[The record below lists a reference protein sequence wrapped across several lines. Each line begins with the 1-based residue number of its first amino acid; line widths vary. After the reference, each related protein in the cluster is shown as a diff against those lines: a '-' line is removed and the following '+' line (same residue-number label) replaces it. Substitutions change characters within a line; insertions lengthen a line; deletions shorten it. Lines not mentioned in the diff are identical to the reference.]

1 MVDDTQSDVTL
12 HTDNECKIAHRS
24 SEPEISDRTSEPEI
38 SKEDPEAEVSELKMS
53 AKDSEAEIS
62 KENCET
68 EISGRASDN
77 LKNQSHVNDNESGLK
92 QSENIEK
99 QTKGK
104 DSAESANIRNDSLEM
119 DTDSREKHQWE
130 EDNQPGILYI
140 MKVQLN
146 LSKPNLVGISFSVR
160 NRQLFGLCRLN

>member
-24 SEPEISDRTSEPEI
+24 SESEISDTTSEPEI
-38 SKEDPEAEVSELKMS
+38 SKEDPETEVSELKMS
-53 AKDSEAEIS
+53 AKDSEAETS
-62 KENCET
+62 KEDSEP

-104 DSAESANIRNDSLEM
+104 DSAESTNIRNDSLEM

-130 EDNQPGILYI
+130 EDNHLLDSAINSEMYQKAKKSFNFSLFRCW
-140 MKVQLN
+140 LD
-146 LSKPNLVGISFSVR
+146 SK
-160 NRQLFGLCRLN
+160 LFC